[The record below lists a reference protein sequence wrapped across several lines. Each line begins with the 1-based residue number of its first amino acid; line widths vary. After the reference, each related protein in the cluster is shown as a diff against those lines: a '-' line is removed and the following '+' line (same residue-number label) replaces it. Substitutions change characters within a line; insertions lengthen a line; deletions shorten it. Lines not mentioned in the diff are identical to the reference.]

1 MSHEHSSARHQKPRL
16 ARLVY
21 SLAVSYWP
29 ALPTGPGAIDSSNW
43 AVHNL
48 IQRLCACPRNLGV
61 WDGTM
66 PGQKSIWS
74 RHIFV
79 CESWTVSSIF
89 TSIPSFQVSNMA
101 TLWKSSTP
109 SSRFSSPSTN
119 SPPSTASSR
128 STPFEGEPEPSCR
141 PYRAT
146 EPAKQPSTTFLFID
160 SQADHATN
168 KQLRHQKQGFLL
180 KNYHRRKKQASIQRL
195 KAPSKTTAA
204 APRAIPTNRLQIKY
218 SASEQLTSDDSD
230 STREHD
236 GWADE
241 REVLTASRNQST
253 LRSEMWSLRAF
264 LSQGYVDPFAA
275 SAVKMTDSMNLY
287 FHHFRI
293 HTIAACYPLDATRM
307 SQWWWQKA
315 ITQPALLQALLF
327 LTAGHQAT
335 LESSNGVSSR
345 VIQKSMR
352 DSLHLRG
359 DTLKTL
365 NKIMMDPVRA
375 VAESTT
381 LVVASLVAIEA
392 VDANMEAHDAHMK
405 GLKRLVHL
413 MGGLDTLDHMT
424 LSKIYQS
431 DVKSACLYNTR
442 PVFPVSA
449 RWRSEILQDSR
460 LFLKRDALDTPKDL
474 ASLGTSFFAA
484 PWYHTVD
491 PTMKLFLQVMQRL
504 IVYYEHAQRN
514 PSTVMPTDNDLF
526 LVMEHQLL
534 SARYSTATN
543 PNEPL
548 RHTLIIYL
556 NLRVWHF
563 QSFPFMQYM
572 VEYLQQSLVVSFAYL
587 QSQTPELLFW
597 ILVIGTLASQ
607 GYKCHRWYLS
617 RLIEMAGRLG
627 VREWEEAT
635 GVLGGYFYTEQASEK
650 RAEEDLW
657 NEVLLKASYSY
668 IAPKSN

>member
-1 MSHEHSSARHQKPRL
+1 MRKRSQHHHLEISMSTLSESSSPLSRL
-16 ARLVY
+16 
-21 SLAVSYWP
+21 
-29 ALPTGPGAIDSSNW
+29 
-43 AVHNL
+43 
-48 IQRLCACPRNLGV
+48 
-61 WDGTM
+61 
-66 PGQKSIWS
+66 
-74 RHIFV
+74 
-79 CESWTVSSIF
+79 
-89 TSIPSFQVSNMA
+89 
-101 TLWKSSTP
+101 
-109 SSRFSSPSTN
+109 SSPSSI
-119 SPPSTASSR
+119 SPPSSASSR
-128 STPFEGEPEPSCR
+128 SSPSDDLPKPSNL
-141 PYRAT
+141 PYRSNQ
-146 EPAKQPSTTFLFID
+146 PAAKPSTFLFID

-168 KQLRHQKQGFLL
+168 KKLRNQKQGFLL

-195 KAPSKTTAA
+195 KGPSNSKVVGAS
-204 APRAIPTNRLQIKY
+204 TNRLQIGY
-218 SASEQLTSDDSD
+218 SNNELLTSDDFD
-230 STREHD
+230 STREHEND
-236 GWADE
+236 GWVDE
-241 REVLTASRNQST
+241 REIST
-253 LRSEMWSLRAF
+253 SNSNSNSSSNPSALRSEMWSLKAF

-352 DSLHLRG
+352 DMLHLRG

-365 NKIMMDPVRA
+365 NNIMMDPVRA

-405 GLKRLVHL
+405 GLKRLVSL

-431 DVKSACLYNTR
+431 DVKSAALYNTR
-442 PVFPVSA
+442 PVFPISA

-460 LFLKRDALDTPKDL
+460 LFLTRDELDTSKEL
-474 ASLGTSFFAA
+474 AALGTRIFSA
-484 PWYHTVD
+484 PWY
-491 PTMKLFLQVMQRL
+491 PTLEPSMKTFLQVMQRL
-504 IVYYEHAQRN
+504 IMYYEHAQRN
-514 PSTVMPTDNDLF
+514 PSSVMPTDNDLF

-534 SARYSTATN
+534 SACYTTTD
-543 PNEPL
+543 PTDINEPL
-548 RHTLIIYL
+548 RQTLIIYL

-572 VEYLQQSLVVSFAYL
+572 VEALRTALEVPYVYLQTE
-587 QSQTPELLFW
+587 TPELLFW
-597 ILVIGTLASQ
+597 IMVVGSLASQ
-607 GYKCHRWYLS
+607 GYKCHRWFVNGLS
-617 RLIEMAGRLG
+617 NLVERLG
-627 VREWEEAT
+627 LGEWAEARR
-635 GVLGGYFYTEQASEK
+635 VLAGYFYTEQVSEK

-668 IAPKSN
+668 IAPRPT

>member
-1 MSHEHSSARHQKPRL
+1 MSTLS
-16 ARLVY
+16 
-21 SLAVSYWP
+21 
-29 ALPTGPGAIDSSNW
+29 
-43 AVHNL
+43 
-48 IQRLCACPRNLGV
+48 
-61 WDGTM
+61 
-66 PGQKSIWS
+66 
-74 RHIFV
+74 
-79 CESWTVSSIF
+79 ES
-89 TSIPSFQVSNMA
+89 PS
-101 TLWKSSTP
+101 P
-109 SSRFSSPSTN
+109 SSRLSSPSSI
-119 SPPSTASSR
+119 SPPLSASSR
-128 STPFEGEPEPSCR
+128 SSPSDDLPKPSNL
-141 PYRAT
+141 PYRLTQPA
-146 EPAKQPSTTFLFID
+146 AKQSTFLFID

-168 KQLRHQKQGFLL
+168 KKLRTQKQGFLL

-195 KAPSKTTAA
+195 KGPSKAVAAGGAPS
-204 APRAIPTNRLQIKY
+204 NRLQIVY
-218 SASEQLTSDDSD
+218 SNNELLISDDFD
-230 STREHD
+230 SAREHEND
-236 GWADE
+236 GWVDE
-241 REVLTASRNQST
+241 REIST
-253 LRSEMWSLRAF
+253 STSNSSSNPSALRSEMWSLKAF

-335 LESSNGVSSR
+335 LESSNGVSSK

-352 DSLHLRG
+352 DMLHLRG

-365 NKIMMDPVRA
+365 NNIMMDPVRA

-405 GLKRLVHL
+405 GLKRLVSL

-431 DVKSACLYNTR
+431 DVKSAALYNTR
-442 PVFPVSA
+442 PVFPISA

-460 LFLKRDALDTPKDL
+460 LFLTRDELDTSKEL
-474 ASLGTSFFAA
+474 AALGTRIFSG
-484 PWYHTVD
+484 PWYPALEPSMNT
-491 PTMKLFLQVMQRL
+491 FLQVMQRL
-504 IVYYEHAQRN
+504 IMYYEHAQRH
-514 PSTVMPTDNDLF
+514 PSSVMPTDNDLF

-534 SARYSTATN
+534 SACYSTTD
-543 PNEPL
+543 PTDINEPL
-548 RHTLIIYL
+548 RQTLIIYL

-572 VEYLQQSLVVSFAYL
+572 VEALRTALEVPYAYL
-587 QSQTPELLFW
+587 QTQTPELLFW
-597 ILVIGTLASQ
+597 IMVIGSLASQ
-607 GYKCHRWYLS
+607 GYKCHRWFVNGLS
-617 RLIEMAGRLG
+617 DMVERLG
-627 VREWEEAT
+627 LGEWETARR
-635 GVLGGYFYTEQASEK
+635 VLAGYFYTEQVSEK

-657 NEVLLKASYSY
+657 NEVLLKPSYSY
-668 IAPKSN
+668 IAPRPT

>member
-1 MSHEHSSARHQKPRL
+1 MSTLS
-16 ARLVY
+16 
-21 SLAVSYWP
+21 
-29 ALPTGPGAIDSSNW
+29 DSS
-43 AVHNL
+43 
-48 IQRLCACPRNLGV
+48 RL
-61 WDGTM
+61 
-66 PGQKSIWS
+66 
-74 RHIFV
+74 
-79 CESWTVSSIF
+79 
-89 TSIPSFQVSNMA
+89 
-101 TLWKSSTP
+101 
-109 SSRFSSPSTN
+109 SSPS
-119 SPPSTASSR
+119 SISLPSSASSR
-128 STPFEGEPEPSCR
+128 SSPSDDLPKPSNL
-141 PYRAT
+141 PYQST
-146 EPAKQPSTTFLFID
+146 QPAANLSTFLFID

-168 KQLRHQKQGFLL
+168 KKLRTQKQGFLL

-195 KAPSKTTAA
+195 KGPSKAA
-204 APRAIPTNRLQIKY
+204 AVPSNRLQIGY
-218 SASEQLTSDDSD
+218 STNELLISDDLD
-230 STREHD
+230 SAREHEND
-236 GWADE
+236 GWLDE
-241 REVLTASRNQST
+241 REIST
-253 LRSEMWSLRAF
+253 SMSKTSSNPSALRSEMWSLKAF

-352 DSLHLRG
+352 DMLHLRG

-365 NKIMMDPVRA
+365 NNIMMDPVRA

-405 GLKRLVHL
+405 GLKRLVSL

-431 DVKSACLYNTR
+431 DVKSAALYNTR
-442 PVFPVSA
+442 PVFPIST

-460 LFLKRDALDTPKDL
+460 LFLTRDELDTSKEL
-474 ASLGTSFFAA
+474 ASLGTRIFSA
-484 PWYHTVD
+484 PWY
-491 PTMKLFLQVMQRL
+491 PTLEPSMKTFLQVMQRL
-504 IVYYEHAQRN
+504 IMYYEHAQRN
-514 PSTVMPTDNDLF
+514 PSSVMPTDNDLF

-534 SARYSTATN
+534 SACYATTD
-543 PNEPL
+543 PSDINEPL
-548 RHTLIIYL
+548 RQTLIIYL

-572 VEYLQQSLVVSFAYL
+572 VEALRTALEVPYAYL
-587 QSQTPELLFW
+587 QTDTPELLFW
-597 ILVIGTLASQ
+597 IMVVGSLASQ
-607 GYKCHRWYLS
+607 GYKCHRWFVNGLS
-617 RLIEMAGRLG
+617 DLVERLG
-627 VREWEEAT
+627 LGEWEKARR
-635 GVLGGYFYTEQASEK
+635 VLAGYFYTEQVSEK

-657 NEVLLKASYSY
+657 NEVLVDSY
-668 IAPKSN
+668 IAPRPT

>member
-1 MSHEHSSARHQKPRL
+1 MPTLTESSSA
-16 ARLVY
+16 
-21 SLAVSYWP
+21 
-29 ALPTGPGAIDSSNW
+29 
-43 AVHNL
+43 
-48 IQRLCACPRNLGV
+48 
-61 WDGTM
+61 
-66 PGQKSIWS
+66 
-74 RHIFV
+74 
-79 CESWTVSSIF
+79 
-89 TSIPSFQVSNMA
+89 
-101 TLWKSSTP
+101 
-109 SSRFSSPSTN
+109 SSRLSSPSWT
-119 SPPSTASSR
+119 STASSSSSRSSPSDDLAVPLNLPYR
-128 STPFEGEPEPSCR
+128 STQ
-141 PYRAT
+141 
-146 EPAKQPSTTFLFID
+146 PAAQQSTFLFID

-168 KQLRHQKQGFLL
+168 KKLRTQKQGFLL

-195 KAPSKTTAA
+195 KAPSKAA
-204 APRAIPTNRLQIKY
+204 GDAPSNRLQIGY
-218 SASEQLTSDDSD
+218 SSNEQFISQDTD
-230 STREHD
+230 STKENAND
-236 GWADE
+236 GWVDE
-241 REVLTASRNQST
+241 REISNASSNPSA
-253 LRSEMWSLRAF
+253 LRSEMWSLKAF

-352 DSLHLRG
+352 DMLHLRG

-365 NKIMMDPVRA
+365 NNIMMDPVRA

-392 VDANMEAHDAHMK
+392 VDANVEAHEAHMK
-405 GLKRLVHL
+405 GLRRLVSL

-431 DVKSACLYNTR
+431 DVKSAALYNTR
-442 PVFPVSA
+442 PVFPISA

-460 LFLKRDALDTPKDL
+460 LFLTHDELDTSKDL
-474 ASLGTSFFAA
+474 AALGTSFFSAA
-484 PWYHTVD
+484 WY
-491 PTMKLFLQVMQRL
+491 PTLEPSMKTFIQVMQRL
-504 IVYYEHAQRN
+504 IAYYEHAQRH
-514 PSTVMPTDNDLF
+514 PSSVMPTDNDLF

-534 SARYSTATN
+534 SACYATTD
-543 PNEPL
+543 PTDINEPL
-548 RHTLIIYL
+548 RQTLIVYL

-572 VEYLQQSLVVSFAYL
+572 VEALRTALEVPLAHLQAE
-587 QSQTPELLFW
+587 TPELLFW
-597 ILVIGTLASQ
+597 MLVIGSLASQ
-607 GYKCHRWYLS
+607 GYKCHRWFVNALS
-617 RLIEMAGRLG
+617 DVVERLG
-627 VREWEEAT
+627 LGEWDAARRVLAT
-635 GVLGGYFYTEQASEK
+635 YFYTEQVSEK

-657 NEVLLKASYSY
+657 NELLLKASYSY
-668 IAPKSN
+668 IAPRPT